1 MATKKES
8 LLKKK
13 AKLLS
18 AILEHQ
24 DFLKGNISKVKKNRE
39 VDAYYLTYK
48 DKEQKTHTKYINQ
61 QQYSDVKDKIAKMIK
76 VKKIIEAV
84 CEINLELLKKEQ

>member
-8 LLKKK
+8 LLKKRT
-13 AKLLS
+13 KLLS

-24 DFLKGNISKVKKNRE
+24 DFLKGSISRVKKNRE

-48 DKEQKTHTKYINQ
+48 DKEQKTHTKYINH
-61 QQYSDVKDKIAKMIK
+61 QQYYDVKNKIEKMIK

-84 CEINLELLKKEQ
+84 SEINLELLKKE